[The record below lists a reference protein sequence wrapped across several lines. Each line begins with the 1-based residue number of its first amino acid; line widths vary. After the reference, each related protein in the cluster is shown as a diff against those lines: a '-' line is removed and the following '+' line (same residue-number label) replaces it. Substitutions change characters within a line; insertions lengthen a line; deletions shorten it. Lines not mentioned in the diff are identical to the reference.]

1 DPVRARGPARRA
13 GAGPHRRALP
23 EAGRDLRPRH
33 AGFRRAERRPP
44 RAVGR
49 EARTRR
55 RRLDAGARH
64 ARARGAAGGRRL
76 RDGPQG
82 VEGDAGDGGQP
93 AVDGQRRGDR
103 RPARAVHRHPA
114 EAAESDRLGR
124 GDAVGDRARG
134 GAAAQPGVRE
144 ARAGARIAR
153 AGAVGLHR
161 GAVRAGRHA
170 GRHRARRGRRHRP
183 VGAAPAAD
191 RTAVADAALRET
203 LRAARDRGIEG
214 VVPITAVLSAIRE
227 SVFDWRNT
235 RAADLLFTHRDTAVL
250 TLVAVIGLCV
260 AVLIVRAM
268 TRRKAGRTQIA
279 LPALLDW
286 SGQSSWL
293 SLVRHGALILFLA
306 GVPFFAMALADPYS
320 TLTQETVSYP
330 GRRIALMIDASS
342 SMMARFPAAHL
353 NAKAPNE
360 ATFFTTVAAA
370 EAFIRQRMSGK
381 YHDLIGLIEFGDE
394 AYVVTPFT
402 TDYSNILLS
411 LTLIGDWTE
420 FMKFPDQG
428 TTIGLAME
436 QSTNLFRAFN
446 FLDAAGNLMVLFT

>member
-1 DPVRARGPARRA
+1 VA
-13 GAGPHRRALP
+13 
-23 EAGRDLRPRH
+23 H
-33 AGFRRAERRPP
+33 A
-44 RAVGR
+44 
-49 EARTRR
+49 
-55 RRLDAGARH
+55 
-64 ARARGAAGGRRL
+64 AAG
-76 RDGPQG
+76 
-82 VEGDAGDGGQP
+82 
-93 AVDGQRRGDR
+93 
-103 RPARAVHRHPA
+103 
-114 EAAESDRLGR
+114 
-124 GDAVGDRARG
+124 
-134 GAAAQPGVRE
+134 
-144 ARAGARIAR
+144 
-153 AGAVGLHR
+153 
-161 GAVRAGRHA
+161 
-170 GRHRARRGRRHRP
+170 
-183 VGAAPAAD
+183 
-191 RTAVADAALRET
+191 ET
-203 LRAARDRGIEG
+203 LRGADNRRIEG
-214 VVPITAVLSAIRE
+214 VVPITAVPSSVRE
-227 SVFDWRNT
+227 SIFDWRNT

-260 AVLIVRAM
+260 AVMILRAM
-268 TRRKAGRTQIA
+268 TRRKQGRTQVA
-279 LPALLDW
+279 LPAVLNW

-293 SLVRHGALILFLA
+293 SIVRHGALILFLV

-370 EAFIRQRMSGK
+370 EAFIRQRMAGK

-446 FLDAAGNLMVLFT
+446 FLDAAGNLMVLFTDGQDTQVMIHGKPVSEILQGAVQTKIPVYMIRTSYNKSLGAVLPDDIWRPAVEATGGKFYAASDESVILEAIKDIDSRSAGRVEVKRYSTERPRFAPYAFMAAGFWSVALLLQLTVPYFRKFP